1 MSAPERTLGR
11 PRKAPKKKAPMKGLS
26 PGVQTRGLIRGRLW
40 HYHIWLALTAV
51 LIAFPLLYAMLISTQ
66 TNAEIFSFQFT
77 PGSALRD
84 NFEVVWFTRDFSGA
98 MWNSTLQAVYV
109 TTGKTILSLLAG
121 LAFVY
126 FKFRGKWIVFFF
138 VLVTLMMPTEVM
150 ILAMFRMVSGFGWQ
164 DTMASITIP
173 FLASATGAFL
183 FRQHFANMPVE
194 LLEASQIDGASPVQ
208 FLTRVLIPISWN
220 VIAALFVIQF
230 VYTWNMFLWPSL
242 IIRDES
248 KMVVQVALQ
257 TLTNI
262 DGSLNYG
269 PLMLAAIIASIPP
282 ALIFMAMQKPFMS
295 GFAIGQD
302 K

>member
-1 MSAPERTLGR
+1 MS
-11 PRKAPKKKAPMKGLS
+11 GLT
-26 PGVQTRGLIRGRLW
+26 PGVKRHTLFRGRTW
-40 HYHIWLALTAV
+40 PYHLALTATAIV
-51 LIAFPLLYAMLISTQ
+51 IAFPLLYAALIATQ
-66 TNAEIFSFQFT
+66 TNTEIFSFQFT
-77 PGSALRD
+77 PGSALAS
-84 NFEVVWFTRDFSGA
+84 NFDAVWNGRDFAGA
-98 MWNSTLQAVYV
+98 MWNSTVQTFLV
-109 TTGKTILSLLAG
+109 TIGKTVLSLLAG

-126 FKFRGKWIVFFF
+126 FKFRGKWIVFFL

-150 ILAMFRMVSGFGWQ
+150 ILAMFRLVSGFGWQ
-164 DTMASITIP
+164 DTMAAIVVP

-183 FRQHFANMPVE
+183 FRQHFANLPSE

-208 FLTRVLIPISWN
+208 FLTKVLIPLSWN

-242 IIRDES
+242 IIRDETKQVS
-248 KMVVQVALQ
+248 QVALQ

-262 DGSLNYG
+262 DGALTYG

-282 ALIFMAMQKPFMS
+282 AIVFLLMQKPFMS
-295 GFAIGQD
+295 GFAIGQQ

>member
-1 MSAPERTLGR
+1 MIGFN
-11 PRKAPKKKAPMKGLS
+11 
-26 PGVQTRGLIRGRLW
+26 PGVKKRTWIRGRDW
-40 HYHIWLALTAV
+40 PYHVALIVTA
-51 LIAFPLLYAMLISTQ
+51 LGIAFPLLYATLIATQ
-66 TNAEIFSFQFT
+66 NNTEIFAFQAT
-77 PGSALRD
+77 PGSALAS
-84 NFEVVWFTRDFSGA
+84 NFESVWVNRDFAGA
-98 MWNSTLQAVYV
+98 MWNSTQQAIYV
-109 TTGKTILSLLAG
+109 TTGKTVLSLMAG

-126 FKFRGKWIVFFF
+126 FKFRGKWLVFFL

-150 ILAMFRMVSGFGWQ
+150 ILAMFRLVSGFGWQ
-164 DTMASITIP
+164 DTMASIVVP

-183 FRQHFANMPVE
+183 FRQHFSNMPVE
-194 LLEASQIDGASPVQ
+194 LLEASQIDGATPVK
-208 FLTRVLIPISWN
+208 FLTRVLIPLSWN

-248 KMVVQVALQ
+248 AQVTQVALQ

-262 DGSLNYG
+262 EGALTYG

-282 ALIFMAMQKPFMS
+282 AVVFLLMQKPFMS
-295 GFAIGQD
+295 GFALGQD

>member
-1 MSAPERTLGR
+1 MA
-11 PRKAPKKKAPMKGLS
+11 GLT
-26 PGVQTRGLIRGRLW
+26 PGVQRVGLVRGRRW
-40 HYHIWLALTAV
+40 PYHIALTFTAFI
-51 LIAFPLLYAMLISTQ
+51 IAFPLLYAALIATQ
-66 TNAEIFSFQFT
+66 KNPEIFSFQFT
-77 PGSALRD
+77 PGSALGS
-84 NFEVVWFTRDFSGA
+84 NFEAVWVKRDFAGA
-98 MWNSTLQAVYV
+98 MLNSFQMSMWV
-109 TTGKTILSLLAG
+109 TVGKTILSLLAG

-126 FKFRGKWIVFFF
+126 FKFRGKWLVFFF

-164 DTMASITIP
+164 DTMAALVMP

-183 FRQHFANMPVE
+183 FRQHFANLPND
-194 LLEASQIDGASPVQ
+194 LLEASQIDGASPMK
-208 FLTRVLIPISWN
+208 FLTKVLVPLSWN
-220 VIAALFVIQF
+220 VVAALFVIQF

-248 KMVVQVALQ
+248 RQVVQVALQ

-262 DGSLNYG
+262 DGALTYG

-282 ALIFMAMQKPFMS
+282 AIVFVFMQKPFMS
-295 GFAIGQD
+295 GFAVGEH

>member
-1 MSAPERTLGR
+1 MMGFN
-11 PRKAPKKKAPMKGLS
+11 
-26 PGVQTRGLIRGRLW
+26 PGVKRQTWWRGRNW
-40 HYHIWLALTAV
+40 PYHVALIITA
-51 LIAFPLLYAMLISTQ
+51 LGIAFPLLYATLIATQ
-66 TNAEIFSFQFT
+66 NNTEIFSFKMT
-77 PGSALRD
+77 PGSALAS
-84 NFEVVWFTRDFSGA
+84 NFESVWVRRDFAGA
-98 MWNSTLQAVYV
+98 MWNSTQQALYV
-109 TTGKTILSLLAG
+109 TTGKTILSLMAG

-126 FKFRGKWIVFFF
+126 FKFRGKWLVFFL

-150 ILAMFRMVSGFGWQ
+150 ILAMFRLVSGFGWQ
-164 DTMASITIP
+164 DTMASIVVP

-183 FRQHFANMPVE
+183 FRQHFSNMPVE
-194 LLEASQIDGASPVQ
+194 LLEASQIDGATPVK
-208 FLTRVLIPISWN
+208 FLMRVLIPLSWN

-248 KMVVQVALQ
+248 AQVTQVALQ

-262 DGSLNYG
+262 DGALTYG

-282 ALIFMAMQKPFMS
+282 AVVFLLMQKPFMS
-295 GFAIGQD
+295 GFALGQD

>member
-1 MSAPERTLGR
+1 
-11 PRKAPKKKAPMKGLS
+11 MKGLN
-26 PGVQTRGLIRGRLW
+26 PGVKRKGLVRGRRW
-40 HYHIWLALTAV
+40 PYHISLAATAV
-51 LIAFPLLYAMLISTQ
+51 VVAFPLLYAMLIATQ
-66 TNAEIFSFQFT
+66 TNTEIFAFQLT
-77 PGSALRD
+77 PGSALQS
-84 NFEVVWFTRDFSGA
+84 NFESVWFRRDFAGA
-98 MWNSTLQAVYV
+98 MWNSTMQAVLV
-109 TTGKTILSLLAG
+109 TVGKTVLSLLAG

-138 VLVTLMMPTEVM
+138 VLITLMMPTEVM

-164 DTMASITIP
+164 DTMTALVVP

-183 FRQHFANMPVE
+183 FRQHFANMPTE
-194 LLEASQIDGASPVQ
+194 LLEAAQIDGATPLK
-208 FLTRVLIPISWN
+208 FLTKVLIPISWN

-230 VYTWNMFLWPSL
+230 VFTWNMFLWPSL
-242 IIRDES
+242 IVRDES
-248 KMVVQVALQ
+248 RQVVQVALL

-262 DGSLNYG
+262 DGALTYG

-282 ALIFMAMQKPFMS
+282 AIIFLLMKKPFMS

>member
-1 MSAPERTLGR
+1 MA
-11 PRKAPKKKAPMKGLS
+11 GLN
-26 PGVQTRGLIRGRLW
+26 PGVQRKGMFRGRRW
-40 HYHIWLALTAV
+40 PYHIALTATAL

-84 NFEVVWFTRDFSGA
+84 HFQQVWFDRDFAGA
-98 MWNSTLQAVYV
+98 MVNSFQQTIIV
-109 TTGKTILSLLAG
+109 TVGKTVLSLIAG

-126 FKFRGKWIVFFF
+126 FKFKFKWIVFFL
-138 VLVTLMMPTEVM
+138 VLITLMMPTEVM
-150 ILAMFRMVSGFGWQ
+150 ILAMFRQVSGYGWQ
-164 DTMASITIP
+164 DTMAAITVP

-183 FRQHFANMPVE
+183 FRQHFANLPSD
-194 LLEASQIDGASPVQ
+194 LLEAAQIDGASPLK
-208 FLTRVLIPISWN
+208 FLTKILIPLSWN
-220 VIAALFVIQF
+220 VIAAMFVIQF

-248 KMVVQVALQ
+248 QQVVQVALQ

-262 DGSLNYG
+262 DGSLTYG

-282 ALIFMAMQKPFMS
+282 AIVFILMQKPFMS
-295 GFAIGQD
+295 GFAVGQN